1 MDWLVVMLQ
10 ETPAETTGY
19 MLLGLGV
26 ILGTIV
32 LYIASLAN
40 RRNNLKR
47 DLQVLNEVER
57 RQSVGD
63 QHGAG

>member
-47 DLQVLNEVER
+47 DLQVLTEVER